1 MAELLIIKMS
11 WLFVSH
17 NVFSPKILEL
27 EMFMKSKIIST
38 VIIAVVAAIVS
49 PSSAF
54 AAEKIATVNIQEVM
68 SKSSAVQSVNKQ
80 VDGRRKSF
88 QEQMKKKEEQLRAAE
103 QDLGKQRTSLS
114 TEAFEQKKK
123 AFRDEITDAQRDLQ
137 QKKVSLEKGVAG
149 AMGQVQKTVQ
159 GIVEDLA
166 KEKSFEIA
174 IATSQL
180 LWAKS
185 EMDITPEVIERLN
198 KTLPDVKVAVESGQ

>member
-1 MAELLIIKMS
+1 
-11 WLFVSH
+11 
-17 NVFSPKILEL
+17 
-27 EMFMKSKIIST
+27 MFMKSKIIST